1 MYGQLP
7 QVPASLNI
15 SQVEFCILTKDI
27 YCSNQRMTGRL
38 PTGMRS
44 YTRNERGGKSV
55 SDIIERVGIR
65 IVIESLV
72 GEDAEIEL
80 AGGGLVSVLMTNS
93 SGPARF

>member
-1 MYGQLP
+1 
-7 QVPASLNI
+7 
-15 SQVEFCILTKDI
+15 
-27 YCSNQRMTGRL
+27 
-38 PTGMRS
+38 MRS